1 MVSPYEAIRVPLA
14 HTATQKA
21 AACYYYYTHCVQ
33 ASTKNRR
40 QQSGLLLLMMA
51 AQRVERHV
59 LFLSWVLFW
68 WIWAHHTSNVPVEL
82 RHSHS
87 VGKNPLSS
95 QEWSRNKKNSWDPL
109 SELMWWVL
117 MIDWSSDLIWA
128 DDEAIVSQLT
138 IQLLFL
144 PDTLGEKK
152 SAGAQRIPTHINARR
167 RNRSARRHNALW
179 PLQDVATPP
188 GTPASSMTEVQA
200 WSPRGQAQR
209 FFLPW
214 RPQCPRD
221 VSGQKW
227 GPCRVGEATAVA
239 QPIHLRRGRR
249 RKKQRGEDRWTGSM
263 RGGQKLRSSRSST
276 FSLRF
281 FAKRAEQKAEVRFL
295 PFQRG

>member
-1 MVSPYEAIRVPLA
+1 
-14 HTATQKA
+14 
-21 AACYYYYTHCVQ
+21 
-33 ASTKNRR
+33 
-40 QQSGLLLLMMA
+40 MMA
-51 AQRVERHV
+51 AQWVERHV

-68 WIWAHHTSNVPVEL
+68 WIWAHQTSNVPVEL

-87 VGKNPLSS
+87 VKKKKKALCRHRNEAGIKRTCGIHSLSWCG
-95 QEWSRNKKNSWDPL
+95 EF
-109 SELMWWVL
+109 WWL
-117 MIDWSSDLIWA
+117 IDHLIWS
-128 DDEAIVSQLT
+128 DEKAIVST

-152 SAGAQRIPTHINARR
+152 SAGAQRIPTRINVRK

-188 GTPASSMTEVQA
+188 GTPASSMTEVQG

-214 RPQCPRD
+214 RPQRRD

-227 GPCRVGEATAVA
+227 GPCRGGGATAVA

-249 RKKQRGEDRWTGSM
+249 GKKQRGEDRWTGSV

-295 PFQRG
+295 PFQRDEDRKWQYLKTNLSWFKAFPDRRTALKMQQSRCFF